1 MFVGYKYLLLPIL
14 IIGILTTFCF
24 SAFRWY
30 FSIAHNIIN
39 IYESLWQIWLP
50 LVLTIATTLLWA
62 YFHPSVKQ
70 IFRKDNNFQGVV
82 FIMGILI
89 GAGNALFQNY
99 LTTATGKLTEL
110 DSISEIETQPPTRYY
125 RIKNFQVMKSM
136 QSARFTSKITRK
148 KARINSSSFS
158 MTLDVV
164 QPMVADTNS
173 ISYQD
178 PYKYWYAFRIQKKV
192 RYNPTPIDRFV
203 MTTNFKKKTKLQ
215 VANYNFR
222 NYTYLERLPA
232 SGTRTDYLETIDYN
246 FAFVKEET
254 GFDNI
259 IILQP
264 HHDKFEHR
272 NINMTLYLCG
282 ILFVLLIMT
291 GHHGDKH
298 AEHFYAYDEEK
309 KRQQQYK

>member
-1 MFVGYKYLLLPIL
+1 MSIGYKYLLLPIL
-14 IIGILTTFCF
+14 IIGIIVTLCF

-39 IYESLWQIWLP
+39 IYESLWQTWLP

-62 YFHPSVKQ
+62 YFHTSVKH

-89 GAGNALFQNY
+89 GASNALFQHY

-110 DSISEIETQPPTRYY
+110 DSISEIETRPPTRYY
-125 RIKNFQVMKSM
+125 RIKNFQIMKSM
-136 QSARFTSKITRK
+136 RSAKFVSKTSGGKHP
-148 KARINSSSFS
+148 SFS

-164 QPMVADTNS
+164 QPMVADTNN

-178 PYKYWYAFRIQKKV
+178 PYKYWYAFSIKKKL
-192 RYNPTPIDRFV
+192 RHKPSYFDRLM
-203 MTTNFKKKTKLQ
+203 MTADFKKKTKLQ
-215 VANYNFR
+215 LAKYNFR
-222 NYTYLERLPA
+222 NYTYLERLPT

-264 HHDKFEHR
+264 HHDEFEHR
-272 NINMTLYLCG
+272 NVNMTLYLCG
-282 ILFVLLIMT
+282 IFFVLLIMT

-298 AEHFYAYDEEK
+298 AEHFYAYEEEK
-309 KRQQQYK
+309 KRQ